1 MAGLIIKSWYQAD
14 STKVMIDKY
23 MKAAGG
29 PLVEDIGQAAFK
41 LEGGIKNG
49 ISQSSTPSSEADAYQ
64 DLKEHAKAGVGTVTE
79 KTFNRKKVAKG
90 TQIPIFLV
98 STSPG
103 EAYSAYANSVIEFG
117 RGRLPGSH
125 PWLTALLKQ
134 ASPRNVVTIYKGYY
148 MRAAGVK

>member
-23 MKAAGG
+23 MKAAGA
-29 PLVEDIGQAAFK
+29 PLVEGIEQAAFK

-49 ISQSSTPSSEADAYQ
+49 ISQSSTPSSGADVYQ

-79 KTFNRKKVAKG
+79 KRFKRKKVVKG
-90 TQIPIFLV
+90 TDIPISLV

-103 EAYSAYANSVIEFG
+103 GAYSAYANSVIEFG

-134 ASPRNVVTIYKGYY
+134 ASPRNVVTINKGYY
-148 MRAAGVK
+148 KRSAGVN